1 MKSSLNRKER
11 SASVLLFRP
20 GDGHWFRSERV
31 KTIFIQWKKFYS
43 IACCMLCVTIFSR
56 TGLSHAG
63 NTGVNLMKGSCRT
76 VTYLL
81 NRHFITIF
89 LIAGFAMKLR
99 SQRRAGDTRLRYFW
113 MTVISTII
121 LVAADCLDVW
131 ARGEP
136 DRRFLHLVFS
146 MIGYVMRPTAP
157 MSIAQIVYPKEKR
170 PRYLW
175 FPFILNALVYLT
187 AFFSPVAY
195 RIDESNQLVI
205 GPMGLMVFSVCFFY
219 IVFAVLTMWARFRY
233 EVRTRDRFILYLSA
247 ASCLVAALIDWEMDT
262 QHVNAAIMISSI
274 FLYMFIW
281 FYDTNRDPL
290 THLRNR
296 LAFYEDCERYA
307 SLVTA
312 VASVDMNGLKELND
326 SKGHEAGDEALKA
339 IGSSLEEIAGRRIIA
354 YRIGGDEFVLLYLR
368 QDETVV
374 RDTMYGMKR
383 LVEEK
388 GYSVSVGYSMRSGRE
403 DTVSDML
410 QRSDEWM
417 YKDKA
422 VYYKKIGRDRRT
434 RE

>member
-1 MKSSLNRKER
+1 M
-11 SASVLLFRP
+11 
-20 GDGHWFRSERV
+20 
-31 KTIFIQWKKFYS
+31 
-43 IACCMLCVTIFSR
+43 
-56 TGLSHAG
+56 
-63 NTGVNLMKGSCRT
+63 
-76 VTYLL
+76 TYLL

-89 LIAGFAMKLR
+89 LIVGFAMKLR

-113 MTVISTII
+113 MTVVSTII
-121 LVAADCLDVW
+121 VVAADCLDVW
-131 ARGEP
+131 SRGEP
-136 DRRFLHLVFS
+136 DRRTLHLVFS
-146 MIGYVMRPTAP
+146 MIGYVMRPAAP

-187 AFFSPVAY
+187 AFFSPVVY
-195 RIDESNQLVI
+195 SIDESNELVI

-219 IVFAVLTMWARFRY
+219 IVFAVLTTWARFRY
-233 EVRTRDRFILYLSA
+233 EVRTRDRFILYISA
-247 ASCLVAALIDWEMDT
+247 AACLIAALIDWEMDT
-262 QHVNAAIMISSI
+262 EHVNAAIMISSI

-290 THLRNR
+290 TRLRNR
-296 LAFYEDCERYA
+296 LAFYEDSERYA
-307 SLVTA
+307 LLVTA

-339 IGSSLEEIAGRRIIA
+339 IGQSMEEIAGRRIVA
-354 YRIGGDEFVLLYLR
+354 YRIGGDEFALLYIR

-388 GYSVSVGYSMRSGRE
+388 GYSVSVGYSMRSGRD
-403 DTVSDML
+403 DTVTDML
-410 QRSDEWM
+410 RRSDEWM

-422 VYYKKIGRDRRT
+422 GYYRKIGRDRRI